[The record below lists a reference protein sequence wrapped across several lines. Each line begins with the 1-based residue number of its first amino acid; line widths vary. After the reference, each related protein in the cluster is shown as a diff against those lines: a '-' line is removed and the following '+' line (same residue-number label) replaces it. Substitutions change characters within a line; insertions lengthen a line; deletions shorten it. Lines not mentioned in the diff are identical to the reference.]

1 MDLGYESASFLYRL
15 IDEIGNNRVFS
26 FIYKK
31 YINELGLEGNETI
44 LDFGSGSGAGSRH
57 LAKKLYRSNGYLTC
71 VDISE
76 YWMEKAKRRMR
87 HYDNVD
93 FLVGQ
98 LPELQLS
105 EKSFDII
112 YIFYALH
119 DVPKKLRSGIVSEF
133 FRVLKNEGRL
143 LIKEPQR
150 ENDGMPIDE
159 IEELMINNGFY
170 RENCKVVRGTYSA
183 VYKKKLC
190 MTFYKWI

>member
-1 MDLGYESASFLYRL
+1 MDLGYEKASLFYRL
-15 IDEIGNNRVFS
+15 IDELGNNRVFS

-31 YINELGLEGNETI
+31 YMNQIGLEGNETV

-57 LAKKLYRSNGYLTC
+57 LAKKLYKFNGHLTC

-76 YWMEKAKRRMR
+76 FWMKKAKARMR

-98 LPELQLS
+98 LPELQLY
-105 EKSFDII
+105 EKSFDVI

-119 DVPKKLRSGIVSEF
+119 EVQKELRSGIVSEF
-133 FRVLKNEGRL
+133 FRILKNEGRL

-150 ENDGMPIDE
+150 ENDGMSVNE
-159 IEELMINNGFY
+159 IEELMISNGFY
-170 RENCKVVRGTYSA
+170 KVSCVMSKGTYSA
-183 VYKKKLC
+183 VYKKRKI
-190 MTFYKWI
+190 KSNK

>member
-1 MDLGYESASFLYRL
+1 MVLAYERVSLLYRL
-15 IDEIGNNRVFS
+15 IDELGNNRVFS

-31 YINELGLEGNETI
+31 YINQLDLEGNETI

-57 LAKKLYRSNGYLTC
+57 LAKRLYKLNGHLTC

-76 YWMEKAKRRMR
+76 FWMKKAKTRMR
-87 HYDNVD
+87 YYNNVD
-93 FLVGQ
+93 FFVGQ
-98 LPELQLS
+98 LPELQLD

-119 DVPKKLRSGIVSEF
+119 EVPKGLRSGIVREF

-150 ENDGMPIDE
+150 ENDGMPVNE
-159 IEELMINNGFY
+159 IEELMISNGFY
-170 RENCKVVRGTYSA
+170 RESCNISKGTYSA
-183 VYKKKLC
+183 VYKKQQIK
-190 MTFYKWI
+190 

>member
-1 MDLGYESASFLYRL
+1 MNLGYESVSFLYKL
-15 IDEIGNNRVFS
+15 IDELGNNRAFS

-31 YINELGLEGNETI
+31 HINELGFKGNETV

-57 LAKKLYRSNGYLTC
+57 LAKLLNKSNGYLTC

-76 YWMEKAKRRMR
+76 YWMGKAKRRMR

-98 LPELQLS
+98 LPELHLG

-119 DVPKKLRSGIVSEF
+119 EVPKKLRSGIVREF
-133 FRVLKNEGRL
+133 FRVLKNQGRL

-159 IEELMINNGFY
+159 IEELMISNGFY
-170 RENCKVVRGTYSA
+170 RENCKVVKGAYSA
-183 VYKKKLC
+183 VYKK
-190 MTFYKWI
+190 TAYNII

>member
-1 MDLGYESASFLYRL
+1 MDLGYERVSFLYRL
-15 IDEIGNNRVFS
+15 IDELGNNRVFS

-31 YINELGLEGNETI
+31 YINQIGLEGNETV

-57 LAKKLYRSNGYLTC
+57 LAKKLYKLNGHLTC

-76 YWMEKAKRRMR
+76 YWMKIAKIRMR
-87 HYDNVD
+87 YYDNVD
-93 FLVGQ
+93 FFVGQ
-98 LPELQLS
+98 LPELRLD

-119 DVPKKLRSGIVSEF
+119 EVPKKLRNGIVSEF

-150 ENDGMPIDE
+150 ENDGMPVNE
-159 IEELMINNGFY
+159 IEELMISNGLC
-170 RENCKVVRGTYSA
+170 RESCNVSRGTYSA
-183 VYKKKLC
+183 VYKKQPIKSNN
-190 MTFYKWI
+190 